1 MNRDALESR
10 LIEFTFSYLP
20 RFDWRSML
28 AFLNYRSIP
37 GIEHITEN
45 SYSRTIRHDGTEG
58 DFRVAFEDGTN
69 QVRAYIN
76 YPNTR
81 WLSSVIDR
89 IRSIF
94 DLHADSSLI
103 DRHLARDKLLR
114 PMVKQFPGLRV
125 PGCWD
130 GFELAVR
137 AILGQQVSVKSAS
150 TLVARIADR
159 HGKAYKCADPELT
172 HVFPSA
178 ATLARGNLSQ
188 MGIINQRMAAIQSVA
203 SLISEGHLRIDS
215 ATNTETFVQLICEIK
230 GIGEWTAHYI
240 AMRGLNDPD
249 AFPYSDLILRRAAS
263 LGDGSNTL
271 TGRQLLACGIPW
283 QPWRSYA
290 VILLWRNYQH
300 TQQISRSQIQS

>member
-1 MNRDALESR
+1 MNRDSREFR

-20 RFDWRSML
+20 PFDWRSML

-37 GIEHITEN
+37 GVEHITEN

-58 DFRVAFEDGTN
+58 DFRVDFEDGTN

-76 YPNTR
+76 YSNTR
-81 WLSSVIDR
+81 RLSSVIDR

-94 DLHADSSLI
+94 DLHIDSSLI
-103 DRHLARDKLLR
+103 DRHLARDKLLQ

-137 AILGQQVSVKSAS
+137 AILGQQISVKSAS

-159 HGKAYKCADPELT
+159 YGKAYKSAIPELT

-178 ATLARGNLSQ
+178 ATLAEGNLRQ

-203 SLISEGHLRIDS
+203 RLIDEGHLRIDS
-215 ATNTETFVQLICEIK
+215 TSNAETFMQLICEIK

-240 AMRGLNDPD
+240 AMRGLNNPD

-263 LGDGSNTL
+263 QGDKSNTL
-271 TGRQLLACGIPW
+271 TGRQLLARGIPW

-290 VILLWRNYQH
+290 VILLWRYYQH
-300 TQQISRSQIQS
+300 TQQILGSQIRS

>member
-1 MNRDALESR
+1 MNRDSRESR

-20 RFDWRSML
+20 PFDWRSML

-37 GIEHITEN
+37 GVEHITEN

-58 DFRVAFEDGTN
+58 DFRVDFEDGTN

-76 YPNTR
+76 YSNTR
-81 WLSSVIDR
+81 RLSSVIDR

-94 DLHADSSLI
+94 DLHIDSSLI
-103 DRHLARDKLLR
+103 DRHLTRDKLLQ

-159 HGKAYKCADPELT
+159 YGKAYKSAIPELT

-178 ATLARGNLSQ
+178 ATLAEGNLRQ

-203 SLISEGHLRIDS
+203 RLIDEGHLRIDS
-215 ATNTETFVQLICEIK
+215 TSNAETFMQLICEIK

-240 AMRGLNDPD
+240 AMRGLNNPD

-263 LGDGSNTL
+263 QGDKSNTL
-271 TGRQLLACGIPW
+271 TGRQLLARGIPW

-290 VILLWRNYQH
+290 VILLWRYYQH
-300 TQQISRSQIQS
+300 TQQILGSQIRS

>member
-1 MNRDALESR
+1 MNRDSRESR

-20 RFDWRSML
+20 PFDWRSML

-37 GIEHITEN
+37 GVEHITEN

-58 DFRVAFEDGTN
+58 DFRVDFEDGTN

-76 YPNTR
+76 YSNTR
-81 WLSSVIDR
+81 RLSSVIDR

-94 DLHADSSLI
+94 DLHIDSSLI
-103 DRHLARDKLLR
+103 DRHLARDKLLQT
-114 PMVKQFPGLRV
+114 MVKQFPGLRV

-159 HGKAYKCADPELT
+159 YGKAYKCANPELT
-172 HVFPSA
+172 HVFPRA
-178 ATLARGNLSQ
+178 ATLAEGNLSQ

-203 SLISEGHLRIDS
+203 RLIDEGHLRIDS
-215 ATNTETFVQLICEIK
+215 TSNAETFMQLICEIK
-230 GIGEWTAHYI
+230 GIGDWTAHYI
-240 AMRGLNDPD
+240 AMRGLNNPD

-263 LGDGSNTL
+263 QGDKSNTL
-271 TGRQLLACGIPW
+271 TGRQLLARGIPW

-290 VILLWRNYQH
+290 VILLWRYYQH
-300 TQQISRSQIQS
+300 TQQILGSQIRS